1 VLDKK
6 QANSDKV
13 KRWVKAHPEK
23 HREMVRSWEKANPE
37 KRREISRRS
46 QARRLAKA
54 RQEAITCLG
63 GICKQCGCTDIRC
76 LQIDH
81 MIPLRGIKRMG
92 TLDFYRSIVQGKRE
106 NLQILCANCHAIK
119 TYYENGEN
127 V

>member
-1 VLDKK
+1 MTVLDKK

-13 KRWVKAHPEK
+13 KRWVKAHPDK
-23 HREMVRSWEKANPE
+23 H
-37 KRREISRRS
+37 REISRRS

-54 RQEAITCLG
+54 RREAITCLG

-119 TYYENGEN
+119 TFYENGEN